1 MNTVQHDKC
10 WGRRLVAS
18 GGDFGIRYATA
29 RQRSFVKTALAAFPF
44 IALVA
49 LVIVAVATHN

>member
-1 MNTVQHDKC
+1 MKSIQRDKC

-29 RQRSFVKTALAAFPF
+29 RQRSFVKTALAALPF
-44 IALVA
+44 VALVA
-49 LVIVAVATHN
+49 FAAFAIITR